1 MKLSS
6 NHTYIFIIK
15 LVAIVHIVLGM
26 LLPFLAQTEIV
37 ASLLVDAMFIDIA
50 LSHEAH
56 LQAAYIIAL
65 FCPTVA
71 SWGILLLVLFL
82 SFIESPSKQKWLGL
96 IAAVLVWYIGD
107 SIYSLIN
114 GVATAFL
121 LNSLVAISLLMP
133 LWKLRK
139 LTREKNAF

>member
-82 SFIESPSKQKWLGL
+82 RFIASP
-96 IAAVLVWYIGD
+96 
-107 SIYSLIN
+107 
-114 GVATAFL
+114 
-121 LNSLVAISLLMP
+121 
-133 LWKLRK
+133 
-139 LTREKNAF
+139 